1 VVSRNGYAQ
10 MTIQGPTLTLEYL
23 DFDGTSVLKENFAP
37 GGGGVWDGTLVRTVV
52 NDPGILT
59 HVIWAE

>member
-1 VVSRNGYAQ
+1 

-23 DFDGTSVLKENFAP
+23 DFDGTSVLKESFAP